1 MAEVQPENQF
11 AEVMAMLPRISR
23 LSTSLS
29 RGRLMEHALEAS
41 GLNLDRP
48 AVGVLISL
56 RMSDEALRI
65 GEIARRM
72 EVAGPHVTRLV
83 HELER
88 RGFARRIADPDDKRA
103 RRVELTPPGTDAVNA
118 YLRNIFGWFAEAL
131 VDWSGEDLRTLGT
144 LLTRLLDDLNAHTA
158 QQAAQDS

>member
-1 MAEVQPENQF
+1 MEKSQPEDQF

-48 AVGVLISL
+48 AMGVLISL
-56 RMSDEALRI
+56 RMSGEPLRI

-88 RGFARRIADPDDKRA
+88 RELARRIADPDDKRA
-103 RRVELTPPGTDAVNA
+103 RQVELTPAGTEAVNG
-118 YLRNIFGWFAEAL
+118 YLRHIFGWFAEAL
-131 VDWSGEDLRTLGT
+131 VDWSPDDLRTLGT
-144 LLTRLLDDLNAHTA
+144 LLNRLLDDLTAHTA
-158 QQAAQDS
+158 REQP

>member
-1 MAEVQPENQF
+1 
-11 AEVMAMLPRISR
+11 MLPRISR

-48 AVGVLISL
+48 AMGVLISL
-56 RMSDEALRI
+56 RMSDEPLRI

-88 RGFARRIADPDDKRA
+88 RALARRIADPDDKRA
-103 RRVELTPPGTDAVNA
+103 RRVELTPAGTEAVNG
-118 YLRNIFGWFAEAL
+118 YLRDIFSWFADAL
-131 VDWSGEDLRTLGT
+131 TDWSPEDLQTLGT
-144 LLTRLLDDLNAHTA
+144 LLNRLLDDLTAHTA
-158 QQAAQDS
+158 RQNSEP

>member
-1 MAEVQPENQF
+1 MTQVQPEEQF
-11 AEVMAMLPRISR
+11 AEVMAMLPRINR

-48 AVGVLISL
+48 AMGVLISL
-56 RMSDEALRI
+56 RMSGEPLRI
-65 GEIARRM
+65 GEVARQM

-88 RGFARRIADPDDKRA
+88 RGLARRIADPDDKRA
-103 RRVELTPPGTDAVNA
+103 RQVELTSAGTEAVNG
-118 YLRNIFGWFAEAL
+118 YLRDIFGWFAEAL
-131 VDWSGEDLRTLGT
+131 VDWSAEDLRTLGS
-144 LLTRLLDDLNAHTA
+144 LLNRLLDDLTAHTA
-158 QQAAQDS
+158 RQQP

>member
-1 MAEVQPENQF
+1 MAGDQSGEGF
-11 AEVMAMLPRISR
+11 AEVMGMLPRINR

-48 AVGVLISL
+48 AMGVLISL
-56 RMSDEALRI
+56 RMSDEPLRI

-88 RGFARRIADPDDKRA
+88 RELARRIADPDDKRA
-103 RRVELTPPGTDAVNA
+103 RRVELTPAGTEAVNG
-118 YLRNIFGWFAEAL
+118 YLRDIFGWFAEAL
-131 VDWSGEDLRTLGT
+131 VDWSPADLQTLGT
-144 LLTRLLDDLNAHTA
+144 LLNRLLDDLTAHTA
-158 QQAAQDS
+158 RQQL